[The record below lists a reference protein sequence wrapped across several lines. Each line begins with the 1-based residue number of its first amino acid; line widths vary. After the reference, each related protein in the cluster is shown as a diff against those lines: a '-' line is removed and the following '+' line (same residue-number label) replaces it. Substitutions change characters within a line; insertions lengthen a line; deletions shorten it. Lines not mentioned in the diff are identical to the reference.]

1 MNTPLSPALTTKQV
15 HRVVFLTAIAMIAF
29 AANSVL
35 CRVALRHSAIDPISF
50 SVIRLVSGAL
60 ILWMI
65 LKFQRPAKKSAGS
78 WGGAVSLYVYAF
90 AFSYAYLKL
99 DTGTGALVLFGA
111 VQLTMLGYGF
121 LHGERMGALALL
133 GLLLAIAG
141 LVILLLPGSSAPPLA
156 SAVMMLASGVAW
168 GVYSI
173 LGKALADPL
182 AATGGNFMMSV
193 PLIVLTALPFMS
205 SFHADAVG
213 ITYAIASGTIASG
226 AGYAIWYA
234 AVRHL
239 SSFRAA
245 TVQLTVPVIAS
256 IAGVLLLGET
266 FTTRLG
272 LSSLTVLGG
281 IALVLSAK
289 QTPSIK
295 PRD

>member
-1 MNTPLSPALTTKQV
+1 MNTRLSAALTTKKTQ
-15 HRVVFLTAIAMIAF
+15 RVVILTAIALTAF

-60 ILWMI
+60 ILWVI
-65 LKFQRPAKKSAGS
+65 LKFQRPVKKATGS

-111 VQLTMLGYGF
+111 VQLTMLGYGV
-121 LHGERMGALALL
+121 LQGERMGVLALL
-133 GLLLAIAG
+133 GLVLAVTG
-141 LVILLLPGSSAPPLA
+141 LVVLLLPGSSAPPLT
-156 SAVMMLASGVAW
+156 SVVIMLTSGVAW

-173 LGKALADPL
+173 LGKSLTDPL
-182 AATGGNFMMSV
+182 AATAGNFMMSV
-193 PLIVLTALPFMS
+193 PLIMLTSLPFIS
-205 SFHADAVG
+205 SFHADVVG
-213 ITYAIASGTIASG
+213 ITSAVVSGTIASG

-234 AVRHL
+234 AVRNL

-289 QTPSIK
+289 QTASLK

>member
-1 MNTPLSPALTTKQV
+1 
-15 HRVVFLTAIAMIAF
+15 
-29 AANSVL
+29 
-35 CRVALRHSAIDPISF
+35 
-50 SVIRLVSGAL
+50 
-60 ILWMI
+60 
-65 LKFQRPAKKSAGS
+65 
-78 WGGAVSLYVYAF
+78 
-90 AFSYAYLKL
+90 
-99 DTGTGALVLFGA
+99 
-111 VQLTMLGYGF
+111 
-121 LHGERMGALALL
+121 MGALAWL

-289 QTPSIK
+289 QTPSLK

>member
-1 MNTPLSPALTTKQV
+1 MNTRLSTPLTTKRA

-35 CRVALRHSAIDPISF
+35 CRIALRHSAIDPISF

-65 LKFQRPAKKSAGS
+65 LKFQRPAKKGTGS
-78 WGGAVSLYVYAF
+78 WGGALSLYVYAF

-121 LHGERMGALALL
+121 MQGERMGVLALL
-133 GLLLAIAG
+133 GLVLAVAG
-141 LVILLLPGSSAPPLA
+141 LVVLLLPGSSAPPLT
-156 SAVMMLASGVAW
+156 SVVIMLASGVAW

-173 LGKALADPL
+173 LGKASTDTL
-182 AATGGNFMMSV
+182 AATTGNFMMSV
-193 PLIVLTALPFMS
+193 PLIVLTALPFIS
-205 SFHADAVG
+205 SFHADVVGVTSAVV
-213 ITYAIASGTIASG
+213 SGTIASG
-226 AGYAIWYA
+226 AGYAIWYTA
-234 AVRHL
+234 IRQL

-245 TVQLTVPVIAS
+245 TVQLSVPVIAS

-266 FTTRLG
+266 FTARLG

-289 QTPSIK
+289 QPPS
-295 PRD
+295 